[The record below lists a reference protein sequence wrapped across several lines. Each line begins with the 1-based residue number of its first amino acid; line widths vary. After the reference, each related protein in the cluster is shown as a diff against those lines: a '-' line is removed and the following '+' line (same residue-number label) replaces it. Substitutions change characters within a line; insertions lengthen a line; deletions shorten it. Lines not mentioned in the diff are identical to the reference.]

1 MDRGL
6 RVESRRSLSAP
17 WVTLLIALWAGG
29 CTQYGGERP
38 PPQAYYRTGSPL
50 RDVSHDL
57 ERILESVVQI
67 RVVAKYVTYIFSSE
81 EAPTVGQLRRSRALE
96 GAESVR
102 TLDRSRTATAV
113 LVSRSNRRLL
123 LLTAGHAVHVPDS
136 VAEFFGDERGEF
148 ADAPASRRVRSVGI
162 LGSRENFVVG
172 LPGLEP
178 FRVLVHDAER
188 DLAFLGV
195 QYPRDADLT
204 DPKVLSVE
212 PGDSRRLSWGSH
224 VYMLGYPAGYR
235 MVTQGI
241 VSDPE
246 ADLTASFVVGGLGHE
261 GMSGSPI
268 FAVRGDDESLE
279 WVGVARAAAVTTQEE
294 LVPEKDLEVR
304 DPWIPYKG
312 PIYLRP
318 VSRPHLGITLS
329 RSIRQIRAFADES
342 RDRLR
347 ELGYAPPDL

>member
-6 RVESRRSLSAP
+6 RVEFRRSLLAAAFP
-17 WVTLLIALWAGG
+17 LLIALWAGG
-29 CTQYGGERP
+29 CTQYGGEGP
-38 PPQAYYRTGSPL
+38 PSQAYYRTGSPR
-50 RDVSHDL
+50 RDVSNDL

-67 RVVAKYVTYIFSSE
+67 RVVAKYVTYVFSSE

-96 GAESVR
+96 RAESVR

-113 LVSRSNRRLL
+113 LVSRSNRRFL
-123 LLTAGHAVHVPDS
+123 LLTARHAVHVPDS
-136 VAEFFGDERGEF
+136 VAEFFDGESGEL
-148 ADAPASRRVRSVGI
+148 ADAPGSRRVRSVGI
-162 LGSRENFVVG
+162 LGSLENFVVG

-178 FRVLVHDAER
+178 FTVLVHDAER
-188 DLAFLGV
+188 DLAFLGM

-204 DPKVLSVE
+204 DPKLLSVE

-246 ADLTASFVVGGLGHE
+246 ADLTASFVVNGLGHE
-261 GMSGSPI
+261 GMSGGPI

-279 WVGVARAAAVTTQEE
+279 WVGIARAAAVTTEAD
-294 LVPEKDLEVR
+294 LVPEKDLEIR

>member
-1 MDRGL
+1 MDRGW
-6 RVESRRSLSAP
+6 RVEFRRSLPGPAVP
-17 WVTLLIALWAGG
+17 LLIALWAGG
-29 CTQYGGERP
+29 CTQYGGEGL
-38 PPQAYYRTGSPL
+38 PPQAYYRTGSPR
-50 RDVSHDL
+50 RDVSDDL

-67 RVVAKYVTYIFSSE
+67 RVVAKYVTYVFSSE
-81 EAPTVGQLRRSRALE
+81 EAPTVGQLRRSMALE
-96 GAESVR
+96 RAESAR

-136 VAEFFGDERGEF
+136 VAEFFGDEGGEL
-148 ADAPASRRVRSVGI
+148 ADAPASTRVRSVGI

-188 DLAFLGV
+188 DLAFLGM

-204 DPKVLSVE
+204 HLKVLSVE

-246 ADLTASFVVGGLGHE
+246 ADLTASFVVDGLGHE
-261 GMSGSPI
+261 GMSGGPI

-279 WVGVARAAAVTTQEE
+279 WVGVARATPVAMEEE

-329 RSIRQIRAFADES
+329 RSIRQIRAFADEN

>member
-1 MDRGL
+1 MDRGW
-6 RVESRRSLSAP
+6 RVEFRRSLPAP
-17 WVTLLIALWAGG
+17 AVALLIAIWAGG
-29 CTQYGGERP
+29 CARYGGESP
-38 PPQAYYRTGSPL
+38 LPQAYYRTGSP
-50 RDVSHDL
+50 RSDVSNDL

-67 RVVAKYVTYIFSSE
+67 RVVAKYVTYVFSSE
-81 EAPTVGQLRRSRALE
+81 EAPTVGQLRRSRAFE

-102 TLDRSRTATAV
+102 TLDRSRTATAI
-113 LVSRSNRRLL
+113 LVSRSNRRVL

-136 VAEFFGDERGEF
+136 VAEFFGDEGGEL
-148 ADAPASRRVRSVGI
+148 ADAPATRRVRSVGI

-178 FRVLVHDAER
+178 FTVLVHDAER
-188 DLAFLGV
+188 DLAFLGM

-204 DPKVLSVE
+204 DLKVLSVE

-224 VYMLGYPAGYR
+224 VYLLGYPAGYR

-246 ADLTASFVVGGLGHE
+246 GDLTASFVVDALGHE
-261 GMSGSPI
+261 GMSGGPI
-268 FAVRGDDESLE
+268 FAVRGDGESLE
-279 WVGVARAAAVTTQEE
+279 WVGVARATAATTQEE
-294 LVPEKDLEVR
+294 LVPEKGLEAR
-304 DPWIPYKG
+304 DPWIPYRG

-347 ELGYAPPDL
+347 ELGYALPDL